1 MVPVRLA
8 CCGSSVYDFLHIV
21 SNTNVMFPT
30 HPPNKR
36 LKRIGRGIKRIDDK
50 AIKVALSKTIIAL
63 ERRMLQQCVRYD
75 FKSGTPVAIGK
86 QNIQIGLTN
95 IKREAKADNP

>member
-1 MVPVRLA
+1 
-8 CCGSSVYDFLHIV
+8 
-21 SNTNVMFPT
+21 MFPA

-75 FKSGTPVAIGK
+75 FKSGAPVAIGK